1 MLETLRN
8 AWRVD
13 DIRKKLIYTFV
24 VIVLF
29 RIGSAIPVPYVDSA
43 KLADY
48 FSSASVSTSLLGYF
62 NLLSGDAFSKA
73 TLFALSIS
81 PYITASIVMQL
92 LTVAIPAL
100 ERLQKSGPDG
110 QEKIKRITR
119 YVTVAL
125 ALVTA
130 YGYYLTIK
138 SFLYTTNWFACL
150 VIVASFSAGAYLVM
164 WMGEKIDANGI
175 GNGISIILFVSIVS
189 RAPAR
194 LSYGWEYLKYAF
206 DGNIEYLFYL
216 IFIVLFMLA
225 VVTLVVFITNSERR
239 LPVQY
244 AKRQVGRKMYGGM
257 NTHLPIKL
265 NMTGVMP
272 IIFAQAIVSI
282 PATLALIFT
291 SWQSGINTWFSA
303 ASKWPF
309 YAIVYFLMIIAF
321 AYFYNSISFN
331 PVEVANNIRKN
342 GGTILGYRPGKPT
355 ADYIKKVLNRITLI
369 GALFLGFIAVFPIV
383 LSMTGNAV
391 FQAFAFGGSSLLIV
405 VGVALETTRDLE
417 SQITMRHYKGFLE

>member
-150 VIVASFSAGAYLVM
+150 VIVEIGRASC
-164 WMGEKIDANGI
+164 
-175 GNGISIILFVSIVS
+175 
-189 RAPAR
+189 R
-194 LSYGWEYLKYAF
+194 
-206 DGNIEYLFYL
+206 
-216 IFIVLFMLA
+216 
-225 VVTLVVFITNSERR
+225 ER
-239 LPVQY
+239 V
-244 AKRQVGRKMYGGM
+244 
-257 NTHLPIKL
+257 
-265 NMTGVMP
+265 
-272 IIFAQAIVSI
+272 
-282 PATLALIFT
+282 
-291 SWQSGINTWFSA
+291 
-303 ASKWPF
+303 
-309 YAIVYFLMIIAF
+309 
-321 AYFYNSISFN
+321 
-331 PVEVANNIRKN
+331 
-342 GGTILGYRPGKPT
+342 
-355 ADYIKKVLNRITLI
+355 
-369 GALFLGFIAVFPIV
+369 
-383 LSMTGNAV
+383 
-391 FQAFAFGGSSLLIV
+391 
-405 VGVALETTRDLE
+405 
-417 SQITMRHYKGFLE
+417 